1 MKHVRSIQDYTS
13 FMTVFYSLASHE
25 RTLAMLLAYFY
36 DHAESKYTILEM
48 GAKLMSPSL
57 ASNAFEV
64 LVKRNLVKGEKK
76 YHYTGPLEYMLQR
89 EQVFPALFELF
100 ESKNLPL
107 LKSIRSAFWK
117 RHNIDKPSYSV
128 RQMIWFIS
136 PNQSESRDVRIDI
149 MHPSLSK
156 IGMMIDNVR
165 YKRVFNDM
173 PDSYFISY
181 FKDKM
186 LTSICQDEMVD
197 WGYMKEFIFN
207 RRANKKISL
216 YGQILQSMFA
226 FFYFLATGNVCIDL
240 ESVVADQFTLQIIAI
255 KELYK
260 GNYEQAYKIYAKVMT
275 ANNQVA
281 PEKGIFVNPVCN
293 YYFAFTSIMQG
304 TETAL
309 KKITTMSKRNG
320 ANPSWT
326 DINYSSFYIISPLK
340 QYFCDKSEIRL
351 QEHAYISFCK
361 NRLNTA
367 TAWLTRTIYQ
377 RFGVLPEKTKAPKE
391 APNWAY
397 LKHET
402 GLAKDDEEAA
412 EIEKRFQGKPLSAR
426 LNIKSVWQMRLENLI
441 EANVSSANADIG
453 EKQETMLVYLLRYNA
468 IVPILKKRLKNGN
481 WSIGRELSI
490 RELKSLKAPG
500 LDETDNKLIKD
511 ISDWNYKIYIDSYIH
526 LLVGCDHVYIGSNY
540 DLKPVSIHEEKP
552 FLIIDKKRDGTFK
565 VSTNIE
571 EMLRQNTATHF
582 YKKNTGTDYSVFF
595 PTPFE
600 FKTYRELLAQQ
611 EYPAEAEPLLIKLIT
626 ALGGKTEIHSNMVAE
641 LDDIEQVDVP
651 SLITLRILPTNA
663 GMFEITAIVQISDTL
678 VFVPGHGNITTIAE
692 REGKKVQLVR
702 SLKAEKKN
710 MKRITEGLIEAEA
723 CDENEKWLPVS
734 ITDAITLSID
744 KMLPFMQWCK
754 KNEDICT
761 MEWAEGHKL
770 SFHPAISSRSAN
782 ISFKQKNSWFEV
794 EGNVEISEGQVI
806 SLQKLLELMRQ
817 SSKQKFIRIGDNEYI
832 TLSNQLARI
841 LKRLDTV
848 TSVNRSHLQMAPA
861 AVSLLSDLLDDKTL
875 NLEHNTAID
884 ELRQRI
890 KESSKAVPTVPKT
903 LKAQLRD
910 YQETGFGWM
919 SKVTAWG
926 AGVCLAD
933 DMGLGKTLQTIALL
947 LEQSCQGPSL
957 VVAPASVVPNWRN
970 ELKRFSPTLNVIL
983 LNQSEDRA
991 KNIKEAQA
999 GDIVITTYALL
1010 NIQQEELTTHEWN
1023 VVCLDEAHTIKNAN
1037 TKMSKAAMRL
1047 QARRKVIL
1055 TGTPVQNHLA
1065 ELWNLF
1071 QFINPGLLG
1080 SADQFKKK
1088 FIHPIEGEHDRE
1100 RQNQLRR
1107 LISPFLLRRT
1117 KGEVIEELPE
1127 KNEIKLPVE
1136 LSPDEM
1142 TMYEVHRRKAEVA
1155 VRADK
1160 SLNGSTLAEITRLRQ
1175 MACSCSLVEKKWQVP
1190 SSKMLA
1196 FIDLAESL
1204 SDSGNRALVF
1214 SQFTSFFGEVRK
1226 AMDKAKLPYLYL
1238 DGSTPMAKREQ
1249 LVKDFQSGKCP
1260 FFLISLKAGGLGLN
1274 LTGANYVIHLDPWW
1288 NPAIEQQATDRAYRI
1303 GQQEDVTVYHL
1314 ISQHTIEEKILRLHK
1329 TKRDLADSLLEGSDM
1344 AHAITQEEML
1354 ELLQKD

>member
-1 MKHVRSIQDYTS
+1 
-13 FMTVFYSLASHE
+13 MTDFYSLASHE

-156 IGMMIDNVR
+156 IGMTIDNAR

-197 WGYMKEFIFN
+197 WEYMKEFIFN
-207 RRANKKISL
+207 RRANKKVSL

-226 FFYFLATGNVCIDL
+226 FFYFLATGDVCIDL
-240 ESVVADQFTLQIIAI
+240 ESAVADQFTLQIIAI

-293 YYFAFTSIMQG
+293 YYFAFTSIMLG

-377 RFGVLPEKTKAPKE
+377 RFGALPEKTKAPKE

-441 EANVSSANADIG
+441 EANVSSANADTG

-500 LDETDNKLIKD
+500 LDETDYKLIKD

-526 LLVGCDHVYIGSNY
+526 LLVACDHVYIGSNY

-571 EMLRQNTATHF
+571 EMLRQNTETHF
-582 YKKNTGTDYSVFF
+582 YKKNTETDYSVFF
-595 PTPFE
+595 PTPF
-600 FKTYRELLAQQ
+600 
-611 EYPAEAEPLLIKLIT
+611 
-626 ALGGKTEIHSNMVAE
+626 
-641 LDDIEQVDVP
+641 
-651 SLITLRILPTNA
+651 
-663 GMFEITAIVQISDTL
+663 
-678 VFVPGHGNITTIAE
+678 
-692 REGKKVQLVR
+692 
-702 SLKAEKKN
+702 
-710 MKRITEGLIEAEA
+710 
-723 CDENEKWLPVS
+723 
-734 ITDAITLSID
+734 
-744 KMLPFMQWCK
+744 
-754 KNEDICT
+754 
-761 MEWAEGHKL
+761 
-770 SFHPAISSRSAN
+770 
-782 ISFKQKNSWFEV
+782 
-794 EGNVEISEGQVI
+794 
-806 SLQKLLELMRQ
+806 
-817 SSKQKFIRIGDNEYI
+817 
-832 TLSNQLARI
+832 
-841 LKRLDTV
+841 
-848 TSVNRSHLQMAPA
+848 
-861 AVSLLSDLLDDKTL
+861 
-875 NLEHNTAID
+875 
-884 ELRQRI
+884 
-890 KESSKAVPTVPKT
+890 
-903 LKAQLRD
+903 
-910 YQETGFGWM
+910 
-919 SKVTAWG
+919 
-926 AGVCLAD
+926 
-933 DMGLGKTLQTIALL
+933 
-947 LEQSCQGPSL
+947 
-957 VVAPASVVPNWRN
+957 
-970 ELKRFSPTLNVIL
+970 
-983 LNQSEDRA
+983 
-991 KNIKEAQA
+991 
-999 GDIVITTYALL
+999 
-1010 NIQQEELTTHEWN
+1010 
-1023 VVCLDEAHTIKNAN
+1023 
-1037 TKMSKAAMRL
+1037 
-1047 QARRKVIL
+1047 
-1055 TGTPVQNHLA
+1055 
-1065 ELWNLF
+1065 
-1071 QFINPGLLG
+1071 
-1080 SADQFKKK
+1080 
-1088 FIHPIEGEHDRE
+1088 
-1100 RQNQLRR
+1100 
-1107 LISPFLLRRT
+1107 
-1117 KGEVIEELPE
+1117 
-1127 KNEIKLPVE
+1127 
-1136 LSPDEM
+1136 
-1142 TMYEVHRRKAEVA
+1142 
-1155 VRADK
+1155 
-1160 SLNGSTLAEITRLRQ
+1160 
-1175 MACSCSLVEKKWQVP
+1175 
-1190 SSKMLA
+1190 
-1196 FIDLAESL
+1196 
-1204 SDSGNRALVF
+1204 
-1214 SQFTSFFGEVRK
+1214 
-1226 AMDKAKLPYLYL
+1226 
-1238 DGSTPMAKREQ
+1238 
-1249 LVKDFQSGKCP
+1249 
-1260 FFLISLKAGGLGLN
+1260 
-1274 LTGANYVIHLDPWW
+1274 
-1288 NPAIEQQATDRAYRI
+1288 
-1303 GQQEDVTVYHL
+1303 
-1314 ISQHTIEEKILRLHK
+1314 
-1329 TKRDLADSLLEGSDM
+1329 
-1344 AHAITQEEML
+1344 
-1354 ELLQKD
+1354 